1 MACFSTLRWRA
12 SRAQVVPEQVSESAF
27 RVHLQAELLKEETWN
42 GWGIVVSSD
51 EAIQELVI
59 VAIQQSSA
67 VKNWNLEHPECP
79 IEVGQAILEVN
90 GKTQRNEMLQDGE
103 NHDGKAL
110 LQMLIDVQLTPRQ
123 RSFFK
128 AAIQRYDVVDEF
140 LEAAKVAHD
149 VCMVEP
155 CPVCQD
161 AVDGSSDVVRLSCG
175 HHFHRHCAQRW
186 FVSQRNFRCPS
197 CNHLLGG
204 WS

>member
-1 MACFSTLRWRA
+1 MDLVEAILTLRCSIDCSGILSSCLFFCQGSGSSSSCNKQFSPPFASPEPRGGVSPLWSYQGRRFGMACFSTLRWRA

-90 GKTQRNEMLQDGE
+90 GKTQRNEMLQELWNGKDQ
-103 NHDGKAL
+103 DGKAL

-128 AAIQRYDVVDEF
+128 AAIQR
-140 LEAAKVAHD
+140 
-149 VCMVEP
+149 
-155 CPVCQD
+155 
-161 AVDGSSDVVRLSCG
+161 
-175 HHFHRHCAQRW
+175 
-186 FVSQRNFRCPS
+186 
-197 CNHLLGG
+197 
-204 WS
+204 